1 MIKVLGYT
9 VAVVVVLGLILCVP
23 FATIWMINV
32 FGDYLW
38 PGRQLPYTL
47 ETWAAACL
55 LSAVFTPTIRSKK
68 D

>member
-32 FGDYLW
+32 FGESLW

>member
-1 MIKVLGYT
+1 MIKLLGYT
-9 VAVVVVLGLILCVP
+9 VAVAVVLALILLVP
-23 FATIWMINV
+23 FAVIWMINT

-38 PGRQLPYTL
+38 PGRTVPYTL

-55 LSAVFTPTIRSKK
+55 LSAVFAPGVRTKK